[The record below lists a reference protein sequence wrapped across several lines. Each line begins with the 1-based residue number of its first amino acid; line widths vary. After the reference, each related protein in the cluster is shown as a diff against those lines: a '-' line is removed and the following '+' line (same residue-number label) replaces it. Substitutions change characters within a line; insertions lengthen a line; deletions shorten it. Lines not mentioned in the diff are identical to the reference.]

1 MEYITKPSITRLARR
16 AGAKSMSE
24 ECYSTIHD
32 YIGSTIEDI
41 VEVALLVNMARSTKT
56 LMEDDV
62 YDALRLKGYNV
73 AQSSDLGSGTCLR

>member
-1 MEYITKPSITRLARR
+1 
-16 AGAKSMSE
+16 MSE

-41 VEVALLVNMARSTKT
+41 VEVALLVNMSRSTKT

-62 YDALRLKGYNV
+62 YDALRLKGYNI
-73 AQSSDLGSGTCLR
+73 AQSTDLGTGTCLR